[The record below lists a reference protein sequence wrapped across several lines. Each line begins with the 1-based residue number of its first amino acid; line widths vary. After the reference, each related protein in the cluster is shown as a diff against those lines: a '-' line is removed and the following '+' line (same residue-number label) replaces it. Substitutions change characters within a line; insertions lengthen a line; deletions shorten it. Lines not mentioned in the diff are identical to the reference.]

1 MGDPTK
7 SGTSFLKNVLNSL
20 FQCSFSSMLQVDVLL
35 GNLQTASDSV
45 RFQNMVEIVDLRWV
59 TLYNSC
65 VIE

>member
-1 MGDPTK
+1 
-7 SGTSFLKNVLNSL
+7 
-20 FQCSFSSMLQVDVLL
+20 MLQVDVLL

-65 VIE
+65 VIEWGSIGAPCANG